1 MANMPFDELF
11 QDEIHD
17 LMFMVGSPSHAV
29 VLGRI
34 VVAMQKYQVALRKAR
49 VAGNVD
55 VLREIALVTR
65 FLKYEASDRVS
76 IKFEYLVVEAFET
89 LCGSDAVGELL
100 DYQRGFIAEHQ
111 GAEWAAVPDCH
122 KLELE
127 YEEAGLCQV
136 PSWGVESGRANIF
149 QQTRLRLG
157 RHHRFRLAREM
168 NRAYL
173 SGDRHLGLRLNMR
186 YQVARKLIGPL
197 ANIECKSN
205 ALTMIKTMHGVL
217 ASQRVLTWVKA
228 NSLLSEYEGLRTS
241 IQAYSFTTPEAAGK
255 LGGTAKRNSYFPV

>member
-1 MANMPFDELF
+1 MANMPLDELF

-17 LMFMVGSPSHAV
+17 LMFMAGSPSHAV

-34 VVAMQKYQVALRKAR
+34 FVAMQKYQVALRKAL
-49 VAGNVD
+49 VTENAD

-65 FLKYEASDRVS
+65 FLKYEASDRVN

-89 LCGSDAVGELL
+89 LHGSDAVDELL

-122 KLELE
+122 KLEWE

-136 PSWGVESGRANIF
+136 PSWGVESGRANIS

-157 RHHRFRLAREM
+157 RHHRFSLTREM

-173 SGDRHLGLRLNMR
+173 RGDRHLGLRLNLR

-197 ANIECKSN
+197 ANIECKSK
-205 ALTMIKTMHGVL
+205 ALTMIKTMHGVPT
-217 ASQRVLTWVKA
+217 SQQVLTWVKS

-255 LGGTAKRNSYFPV
+255 RGGLAKRNSYCQV